1 MLREWGMDPA
11 RAGWI
16 LSYIQLAQLPAVFGG
31 PVVAARMKSQTPLI
45 WVMGI
50 TLIAAFLGILFG
62 KTTLI
67 IPSVILLGIA
77 LGLAFS
83 LAMIFLSLRSS
94 NGPEA
99 SSLSRLAQ
107 SFGYLLERGSASC
120 RERVCQY
127 V

>member
-1 MLREWGMDPA
+1 
-11 RAGWI
+11 
-16 LSYIQLAQLPAVFGG
+16 
-31 PVVAARMKSQTPLI
+31 MKSQTPLI

-83 LAMIFLSLRSS
+83 LAMIFLSLRSR
-94 NGPEA
+94 NGREA
-99 SSLSRLAQ
+99 SSLSGMAQ
-107 SFGYLLERGSASC
+107 SFGRSEEHTSELQSLMRISYAVFCLKKKHTIIT
-120 RERVCQY
+120 Y
-127 V
+127 TH